1 MATQSSTPLW
11 LDLKIDY
18 IDENFEKVFDYIY
31 ANNIKGK
38 DGFYEITMG
47 LFNDRIEAL
56 IKEFHDKPLLQD
68 ELLLNNKERA
78 RFIARLLGLYLLAA
92 DAKSE
97 NYRIALLLFV
107 YTLTILEP
115 KSINLDM
122 TENLLKFVFGELPE
136 KSILE
141 WSDIEDFYPAI
152 VAYKVNSAMSKA
164 RGAAP
169 SDIYKEMGI
178 LNLKSK
184 KLQLQAAQYGMAEQ
198 FTSSLSIIK
207 ECINIV
213 GPKSE
218 RLKQTDSSDIDCI
231 LEFTNNFIATQQRSQ
246 STRKRYRVGEN
257 VDVKVTGKSGGH
269 IYVASTDSNYET
281 IKGRLDFPNNF
292 FFYKESDFFEALKT
306 GDEFEA
312 EYCGEGI
319 FTLFKPFAGYVKDE
333 LYPQYEEVRA
343 QAVFIDHNRIGWGTE
358 NGFGVYTNIIDNIE
372 VGDCALIRLT
382 NMAQINGEPTGWI
395 FGEYIETIEATE
407 EQIDYDDAKRFTI
420 SECYTYETS
429 NNTTNAPVLS
439 AELIKAL
446 YRVLIFNQQYCVA
459 NPTDRYKIIS
469 VCRMLATLVNQ
480 EEDVQYIGFLA
491 DYLQALVHFAKGK
504 HDEIEIPKFALSHDE
519 DCIERR
525 KSIIQILQAYESTE
539 NAELLDTIIDQN
551 SDILLVKLATLVQS
565 CNRLKEVINPAM
577 QNVIKRE
584 IVSSLA
590 VETEGETD
598 LEEENGI
605 YLGIENDRQ
614 EFKTSFFHA
623 PQSAKE
629 QRQEINIFRGV
640 CAFLNTTEG
649 GTLYLGVNDLGYVQG
664 IDAEIAYLQKIT
676 YGNYKGIDG
685 YMRYITD
692 RAKAYFD
699 IDVVVNIKTRPM
711 YDNNVVALEIA
722 PYEYGIVKLEN
733 QAYLR
738 VNGESVAINEA
749 AIQRME
755 QRKKSSKIKR
765 DTKIESLSKA
775 IHNKLCVVLHN
786 YQSSNSGKI
795 GDRLVEVFDFTDNS
809 ASIWCYDLEK
819 SDIRLFNIARIGSV
833 EITQTPWSNQDKHK
847 CGNIDIFNMTGNE
860 RISIC
865 LRMNL
870 RAKNLLIEEYPL
882 AKEHIS
888 KEDNNSW
895 LLSTEVYN
903 IAGVA
908 RFYIGLAGSIEIVNA
923 PELVTYVREY
933 RRAHL
938 DKI

>member
-18 IDENFEKVFDYIY
+18 IDENFEKVFQYIY
-31 ANNIKGK
+31 ANNIKAK
-38 DGFYEITMG
+38 DGFYDITMG

-68 ELLLNNKERA
+68 ELLLNDKERA
-78 RFIARLLGLYLLAA
+78 RFIARLLGLYLLSANT
-92 DAKSE
+92 KTE

-115 KSINLDM
+115 KSINLDL
-122 TENLLKFVFGELPE
+122 TENLLKFIFGASPD

-141 WSDIEDFYPAI
+141 WSDIEEFYPAI
-152 VAYKVNSAMSKA
+152 VAYKVNSAMAKA
-164 RGAAP
+164 KGVGP
-169 SDIYKEMGI
+169 NETYKNMGI
-178 LNLKSK
+178 LSLKSK
-184 KLQLQAAQYGMAEQ
+184 KLQLQAAQFVMTEQ
-198 FTSSLSIIK
+198 LASSISIIN
-207 ECINIV
+207 ESINIV

-218 RLKQTDSSDIDCI
+218 RLKQTESSNIERI
-231 LEFTNNFIATQQRSQ
+231 HEFTADFIASQQRSH
-246 STRKRYRVGEN
+246 SILKRYRAGEI
-257 VDVKVTGKSGGH
+257 VDVKVTGKRGGH
-269 IYVASTDSNYET
+269 LEVASTDKSYET
-281 IKGRLDFPNNF
+281 TKGKLVFPNNF
-292 FFYKESDFFEALKT
+292 FFYKESDFVEALKV
-306 GDEFEA
+306 GDEFA
-312 EYCGEGI
+312 ARYNGEGE
-319 FTLFKPFAGYVKDE
+319 FTVQQPFSKYVKDE
-333 LYPQYEEVRA
+333 LYIQGDEVLA
-343 QAVFIDHNRIGWGTE
+343 EAVFEDGARIGWGTE
-358 NGFGVYTNIIDNIE
+358 SGFGVYTNIIDNVEI
-372 VGDCALIRLT
+372 GDRAIIRLT
-382 NMAQINGEPTGWI
+382 SMSLINDEPTGWVY
-395 FGEYIETIEATE
+395 GEYLEATDE
-407 EQIDYDDAKRFTI
+407 ALDYDKVKQHII
-420 SECYTYETS
+420 SNLFSYETG
-429 NNTTNAPVLS
+429 NNTSDAPVLS

-446 YRVLIFNQQYCVA
+446 YRVLIFNQQHCVA

-469 VCRMLATLVNQ
+469 VCRMLATLINQ
-480 EEDVQYIGFLA
+480 EEDAEYIGFLA
-491 DYLQALVHFAKGK
+491 DYLQSLIHFAKGEHEEVLIPDFAVLHSENGIQRK
-504 HDEIEIPKFALSHDE
+504 RRIIE
-519 DCIERR
+519 
-525 KSIIQILQAYESTE
+525 ILQAYDTKVDV
-539 NAELLDTIIDQN
+539 ELLNNIIDE
-551 SDILLVKLATLVQS
+551 DKDDLLVKLATLVQS

-577 QNVIKRE
+577 QNIIKRE

-649 GTLYLGVNDLGYVQG
+649 GTLYLGVNDLGYVHG
-664 IDAEIAYLQKIT
+664 IDEEIAYLQKIS
-676 YGNYKGIDG
+676 YGNYKGVDG

-692 RAKAYFD
+692 RAKTYFN

-711 YDNNVVALEIA
+711 YDNKVVALEIT
-722 PYEYGIVKLEN
+722 PYEYGIVKLDG

-749 AIQRME
+749 AVQRME
-755 QRKKSSKIKR
+755 QRKKTTKIKK
-765 DTKIESLSKA
+765 DTKIESLSRA
-775 IHNKLCVVLHN
+775 IHDKLCVVLHN
-786 YQSSNSGKI
+786 YQSSNSGRI
-795 GDRLVEVFDFTDNS
+795 GDRMVEVFDFTDNS

-819 SDIRLFNIARIGSV
+819 QDIRLFNIARIGSV
-833 EITQTPWSNQDKHK
+833 EVTKTAWSNQDKHK
-847 CGNIDIFNMTGNE
+847 CGNLDIFNMTGNE
-860 RISIC
+860 KIHIC

-870 RAKNLLIEEYPL
+870 RAKNLLLEEYPL

-908 RFYIGLAGSIEIVNA
+908 RFYIGLAGSIEIIDA
-923 PELVTYVREY
+923 PALIAYVREY
-933 RRAHL
+933 RRNHL